1 MQKLRPLIY
10 LFLIPLFLLTGCALT
25 RDHVSLEYNSLT
37 QPQVVPHAEKVHVKV
52 DVQDH
57 RVEKS
62 KISCKKN
69 GYGMEMASILSKE
82 DIATIINQAISQEL
96 TDRGFILE
104 AIENPN
110 VVIDVELVKFYSDFK
125 VGFFSSESV
134 SELIMNVKAGNTL
147 NKNSYRRVISSV
159 GKESPVF
166 IHGGKNAKRSLEDV
180 LRKGVAE
187 LMEDREF
194 LETLLNAN

>member
-1 MQKLRPLIY
+1 MFR
-10 LFLIPLFLLTGCALT
+10 
-25 RDHVSLEYNSLT
+25 
-37 QPQVVPHAEKVHVKV
+37 
-52 DVQDH
+52 
-57 RVEKS
+57 
-62 KISCKKN
+62 
-69 GYGMEMASILSKE
+69 
-82 DIATIINQAISQEL
+82 IINQAISQEL
-96 TDRGFILE
+96 AARGFILE
-104 AIENPN
+104 ARENPN

-134 SELIMNVKAGNTL
+134 SELIMNVKAGNSL

-159 GKESPVF
+159 GKESPIF
-166 IHGGKNAKRSLEDV
+166 IHGEKNAKRSLEDV